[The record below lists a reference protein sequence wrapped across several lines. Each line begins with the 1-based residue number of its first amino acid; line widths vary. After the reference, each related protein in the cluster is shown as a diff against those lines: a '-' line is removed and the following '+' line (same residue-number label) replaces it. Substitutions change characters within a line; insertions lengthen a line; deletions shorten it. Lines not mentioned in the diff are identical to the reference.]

1 MSVQTQSTEA
11 QALGAPSTVEVN
23 FNYRTARV
31 MLLWAK
37 CTAVRALMGAARR
50 AVVPAVVRAVVRAV
64 VQAAF
69 WAAAACAA
77 CVMVPSARAAS
88 AEAGAPTLAQIRP
101 IIEQRCIQCH
111 AAHPTLVGSAA
122 AGIRLDTPADISD
135 NAAMIFQQTVV
146 LQAMPLNNSTG
157 MTRDE
162 RALLAQWFNA
172 GARP

>member
-1 MSVQTQSTEA
+1 MSVQTLSTGA
-11 QALGAPSTVEVN
+11 QALRAPSAVEVN
-23 FNYRTARV
+23 PNYRTART

-37 CTAVRALMGAARR
+37 CTAVRALMSAAVQ
-50 AVVPAVVRAVVRAV
+50 ALVHEV

-69 WAAAACAA
+69 WVTAAACVA
-77 CVMVPSARAAS
+77 CVMVPAARAAS
-88 AEAGAPTLAQIRP
+88 AEADAPTLAQIRP

-111 AAHPTLVGSAA
+111 AVHPTLVGSAA

-157 MTRDE
+157 MTLDE
-162 RALLAQWFNA
+162 RARLAQWFNA

>member
-11 QALGAPSTVEVN
+11 QALRAPSAVEVKP
-23 FNYRTARV
+23 NYRTART
-31 MLLWAK
+31 MLLWPK
-37 CTAVRALMGAARR
+37 CTAVRALMGAAVQ
-50 AVVPAVVRAVVRAV
+50 AVTHEV
-64 VQAAF
+64 VQTAF
-69 WAAAACAA
+69 WVAAAACAA
-77 CVMVPSARAAS
+77 CVMVPAARAAS

-111 AAHPTLVGSAA
+111 AAHPTLMGSAA

-162 RALLAQWFNA
+162 RALLAQWFTA

>member
-1 MSVQTQSTEA
+1 MSVQTHSVEA
-11 QALGAPSTVEVN
+11 QALGAPSKVEVN
-23 FNYRTARV
+23 PDYRTARA

-37 CTAVRALMGAARR
+37 CAAVRTLMCAAVRATVHAT
-50 AVVPAVVRAVVRAV
+50 VRV
-64 VQAAF
+64 AF
-69 WAAAACAA
+69 CAAAVAGAA
-77 CVMVPSARAAS
+77 CVAVPAARAAG
-88 AEAGAPTLAQIRP
+88 AEERAPTLAQIRP

-122 AGIRLDTPADISD
+122 GGIRLDTPADISD

-157 MTRDE
+157 MTPEE
-162 RALLAQWFNA
+162 RARLAQWFNA

>member
-50 AVVPAVVRAVVRAV
+50 AVV
-64 VQAAF
+64 QAAF
-69 WAAAACAA
+69 WAAAAA

>member
-1 MSVQTQSTEA
+1 MSVQTHSVEV
-11 QALGAPSTVEVN
+11 QALKAPSTVERQS
-23 FNYRTARV
+23 NYRTACA

-37 CTAVRALMGAARR
+37 CIAVRAVRR
-50 AVVPAVVRAVVRAV
+50 AAVC
-64 VQAAF
+64 
-69 WAAAACAA
+69 AAAGAVSAA
-77 CVMVPSARAAS
+77 CVGVPAAH
-88 AEAGAPTLAQIRP
+88 AAGADESAPTLAQILP

-157 MTRDE
+157 MTVEE
-162 RALLAQWFNA
+162 RARLAQWFNA